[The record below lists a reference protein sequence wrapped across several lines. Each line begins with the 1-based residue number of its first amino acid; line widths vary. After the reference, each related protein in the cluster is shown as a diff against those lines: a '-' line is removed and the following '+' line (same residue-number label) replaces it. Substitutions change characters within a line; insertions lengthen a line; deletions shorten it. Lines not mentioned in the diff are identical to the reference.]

1 MAAILEKYIG
11 YNRYISA
18 AILPNLT
25 RSVYVMMC
33 FHARVYLL
41 IWNRVDFA
49 HHIVDQISENSY
61 AGGVNKRFQAKVQS
75 IQTFVLSKFLQRSKQ
90 FCKMIKTSKYSLW
103 VVWSQYVPLKPNMA
117 TAVIFKK

>member
-90 FCKMIKTSKYSLW
+90 FCKMIKYSLW